1 MEKRTQVDENLSLQQ
16 KLEERYS
23 FDSIVAKSSTM
34 QKIVDMIKVVAR
46 SNAPVMLSGES
57 GTGKEMVARIIHM
70 QSYHKNKPFV
80 AVSCAHLM
88 ENQIESELFGCES
101 GVINSVQSLRRGK
114 FELANQGT
122 MFLDEVGELDPTVQV
137 HLLRALEDKLFCRL
151 GGDQPIQLEV
161 RLISATS
168 KDLKKFI
175 EAGQFREDLYYRLG
189 VVNIELPPLRGRKD
203 DIPVL
208 ADYFLKKFNKDNQ
221 KKVAGFAAE
230 ASDFLLKYEWPGNIR
245 ELENAIERAVI
256 LAKGDYIEVPD
267 LAQQSLYLPHKAP
280 VGKTMR
286 EIEKNHILN
295 ILVEAGGNCS
305 EAARLLGISRMTLYN
320 KIKAYGLNINKISNG

>member
-1 MEKRTQVDENLSLQQ
+1 MEKRVQVNDSLALQQ
-16 KLEERYS
+16 KMEEKYS
-23 FDSIVAKSSTM
+23 FESIMARSSSM
-34 QKIVDMIKVVAR
+34 QKIVEIIRLVAR
-46 SNAPVMLSGES
+46 SNAPILISGES
-57 GTGKEMVARIIHM
+57 GTGKEMVAHIIHV
-70 QSYHKNKPFV
+70 QSYRKNKPFI
-80 AVSCAHLM
+80 AVSCSHLL

-101 GVINSVQSLRRGK
+101 GVINGGQSLKRGK
-114 FELANQGT
+114 FELANQGSL
-122 MFLDEVGELDPTVQV
+122 FLDEVSELDPTVQV
-137 HLLRALEDKLFCRL
+137 HLLRALEEKLYNRV

-168 KDLKKFI
+168 QDLKKHI

-189 VVNIELPPLRGRKD
+189 VVNIDLPPLRSRKE

-208 ADYFLKKFNKDNQ
+208 ADYFLEKFNKDNQ
-221 KKVAGFAAE
+221 KKVAGFTLE
-230 ASDFLLKYEWPGNIR
+230 ANDFLLKYEWPGNIR
-245 ELENAIERAVI
+245 EMENAIERAVI
-256 LAKGDYIEVPD
+256 LAKGDYIEVSD

-320 KIKAYGLNINKISNG
+320 KIKAYGLNINKIGNG